1 MRSPL
6 QVRQHIGCT
15 GSSSPA
21 QPRLLCTLPSCC
33 QANKLSVSQRNRRVR
48 HNASQ
53 PKLRKRVA
61 NQRFCRFCSVSLSLV
76 GGGKGIKE
84 AEFCRVEV
92 CSSVFVSRAQ
102 SGQLPERSET
112 RHKAT
117 RSDDLLCLLQYNG
130 PIAIG
135 WLIEPGQRF
144 VVQYRPLQP
153 LLTLF
158 ACQHSLA
165 AKIRCRQIN
174 IQQLVY
180 GIQVIHGNGTDDQL
194 F

>member
-1 MRSPL
+1 MDAKF
-6 QVRQHIGCT
+6 HI
-15 GSSSPA
+15 S
-21 QPRLLCTLPSCC
+21 LPSFSAVIPGVSFILQSWSVFK
-33 QANKLSVSQRNRRVR
+33 QAYHLKPGRIGIRVLFDLHTYLAHHSDRGGILIRRRR

-53 PKLRKRVA
+53 AKLRERVA
-61 NQRFCRFCSVSLSLV
+61 NQRFCRFCSVSLSPV

-92 CSSVFVSRAQ
+92 CSSVFVSGAQ
-102 SGQLPERSET
+102 SRQLPERSET

-117 RSDDLLCLLQYNG
+117 RSDDLHCLLQYNG

-158 ACQHSLA
+158 AGQHSLA
-165 AKIRCRQIN
+165 AKIR
-174 IQQLVY
+174 
-180 GIQVIHGNGTDDQL
+180 
-194 F
+194 